1 MKLLRFAVL
10 MGVLVVGGTALAQAP
25 PHAVICV
32 PIVYS
37 DGMTPVLAADLT
49 FDAWIVGNE
58 GDVIDET
65 TTGNAV
71 WDDVAGA
78 GAQIECSQFTDVW
91 QAGDVLMVE
100 FTGAGSNYP
109 QAETELFSI
118 VLNDQNP
125 QWADGNGPQGEF
137 ILPVELSSFS
147 AEAGPG
153 RVVLTWVTISEAE
166 NAGFNIHRS
175 TEENGT
181 YTKLNDELIPGAG
194 TSTVEHTYTYTDE
207 GLTGGLYFYQLE
219 AVSTTG
225 DAQSLGNLE
234 VRPTPTEFA
243 LSSGHP
249 NPMANSTEIA
259 FQLPSETRV
268 SLRVYDMAGREVR
281 TLVNENLDAGFYSQ
295 NWNGLDANGRSVAN
309 GVYFYRMDAGSFNAT
324 KKLVVLR

>member
-10 MGVLVVGGTALAQAP
+10 MGVLFVGGTALAQAP
-25 PHAVICV
+25 PHAVICT

-49 FDAWIVGNE
+49 FNAWITTNPA
-58 GDVIDET
+58 DIITET
-65 TTGNAV
+65 TPGCAV
-71 WDDVAGA
+71 YDDVGGA
-78 GAQIECSQFTDVW
+78 GALVECSQFQAVW
-91 QAGDVLMVE
+91 NVGDVLMVE
-100 FTGAGSNYP
+100 LTGAGSNYT
-109 QAETELFSI
+109 QAETELFS
-118 VLNDQNP
+118 VTLNDENP
-125 QWADGNGPQGEF
+125 QFADGNGPQGEF

-147 AEAGPG
+147 AAAGPAQ
-153 RVVLTWVTISEAE
+153 VVLTWVTASETE
-166 NAGFNIHRS
+166 NAGFNVYRS

-181 YTKLNDELIPGAG
+181 YTKLNDTMIPGAG
-194 TSTVEHTYTYTDE
+194 TSTDEHTYTYTDE

-219 AVSTTG
+219 AVSTSG
-225 DAQSLGNLE
+225 EIQNLGNLE

-281 TLVNENLDAGFYSQ
+281 TLVNENMDAGYYTHG
-295 NWNGLDANGRSVAN
+295 WDGVDTNGRSVAN